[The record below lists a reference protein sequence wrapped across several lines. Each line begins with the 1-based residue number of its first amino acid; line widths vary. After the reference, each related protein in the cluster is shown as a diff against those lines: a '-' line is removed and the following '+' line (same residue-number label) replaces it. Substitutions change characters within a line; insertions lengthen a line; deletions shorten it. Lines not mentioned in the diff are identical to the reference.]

1 MFHHSLT
8 LLALLVTCLT
18 FKVCCTYL
26 LYFQKV
32 NARLESLNGE
42 YVKMSPIFFYNPDGM
57 PIQVHTAS
65 VFFFPS
71 RAGFFFVHYPQAAQL
86 ACVMGTELPICFP
99 DTHTHKRCADTYF

>member
-65 VFFFPS
+65 VFFFFFGPV
-71 RAGFFFVHYPQAAQL
+71 FFVCAIYRQL
-86 ACVMGTELPICFP
+86 ACVS
-99 DTHTHKRCADTYF
+99 